1 MMTQMNIKIETDL
14 KQNVDNIFRQLGI
27 TTTDAIRIFLKKV
40 QFEKGIPFEMKL
52 NYENTWDDLN
62 IETKQAIKE
71 ADNNIDKLER
81 YNTTEELFKSMGIT
95 NY

>member
-40 QFEKGIPFEMKL
+40 QFENGIPFEMKL
-52 NYENTWDDLN
+52 NNHN
-62 IETKQAIKE
+62 V
-71 ADNNIDKLER
+71 
-81 YNTTEELFKSMGIT
+81 F
-95 NY
+95 